1 MIAKAVKGKGFRG
14 ALEYDLTK
22 EKGQL
27 LDTNM
32 AGKNPRQLA
41 AEFGKIR
48 KLKPNLG
55 KAVLHVSL
63 SAALGEKLTDA
74 QWREIGQHY
83 LKGMGLDNNQY
94 VMTRHSD
101 TEHEHIH
108 IVANRIQFD
117 GKVSSDS
124 QDYKRQDVLMRQIEK
139 QFGLAE
145 IAPAFGLDGKKVS
158 GRKAP
163 SKGEI
168 EAGLRTD
175 QPSIRL
181 QLQQLCDTAAKDCD
195 SVTQYRDRLAAVGV
209 EILPAFQLAGE
220 KLNGLTYKLDGVVM
234 KGGDLGKAYSPV
246 GLSKKGVT
254 YDKNRD
260 FESLSRGAEQ
270 RQAEISRRVDE
281 IGQAVRNVAGA
292 NFRGFVEA
300 ANANRQTDARLDDAL
315 RVAESDRERV
325 EAVGVADN
333 NVGAPDRHVHLNAEA
348 GTTAGTDI
356 GRALKGAQQ
365 RISDRHSGAVVK
377 ALGQQLRQLVP
388 AVAAGASV
396 AVKNHLTT
404 QAKAQAEQQQA
415 LDAKTR
421 ALRDSLVAPL
431 EKNHATARADLQDAS
446 RKASAELND
455 ERRALHQVN
464 PPTQAQGGHQEAL
477 ATLRQRDEVVRA
489 ALAAM
494 ISGPLRLG
502 DDEEEKKRRR
512 ARELS
517 GFSILKALT
526 RVVASN
532 GVITY
537 SLHGRAVVR
546 DEGQHLA
553 VLDPNSDEVIEAAL
567 LLAYKKF
574 GTNLSLTGPPE
585 FQRRTVAVAVNRG
598 IPIKFI
604 DPQLEAIRLE
614 LTERKQQE
622 RIPVVQNIQPKPA
635 KREGSAP
642 EATPQSGQTGL
653 LLQRNDNV
661 MPATGVFGATAFDPV
676 NAQFVAQQAREA
688 AAKLEVNAAAKARGI
703 TAVPYPDGGGSWA
716 AEHHSS
722 YETAQS
728 KAARE
733 VQFRQQREPRPAD
746 KKAGA
751 AWDARTAELE
761 KDVQRWATEI
771 KWRDAAFKAAS
782 AARQPEDA
790 AHIAAAKAAHDRE
803 QLALPRSK
811 PGLAR
816 PGILPE
822 PSGGPDPRQLGKS
835 GKSGPGR

>member
-41 AEFGKIR
+41 AEFGEIR

-74 QWREIGQHY
+74 QWRDIGRHY

-94 VMTRHSD
+94 VMTRHAD

-108 IVANRIQFD
+108 LVVNRIQFD
-117 GKVSSDS
+117 GKVTSDS
-124 QDYKRQDVLMRQIEK
+124 QDFKRQDTLMRQIEK
-139 QFGLAE
+139 QFNLVQVEA
-145 IAPAFGLDGKKVS
+145 AFGRDGKKVA

-168 EAGLRTD
+168 EEGIRTE
-175 QPSIRL
+175 QPSTRQ
-181 QLQQLCDTAAKDCD
+181 QLQQLCDTAAQACD

-209 EILPAFQLAGE
+209 EIVPSFQLAGA

-234 KGGDLGKAYSPV
+234 KGGDLGKQYSPV
-246 GLSKKGVT
+246 GLSKIGVT

-270 RQAEISRRVDE
+270 QQAEISRRVDE
-281 IGQAVRNVAGA
+281 VSQAVRDIAGA
-292 NFRGFVEA
+292 SLRRF
-300 ANANRQTDARLDDAL
+300 TDAQAQDRRTDASIDAAL
-315 RVAESDRERV
+315 QRTESDRERV
-325 EAVGVADN
+325 EATGVADN
-333 NVGAPDRHVHLNAEA
+333 DGRAPDRHVQLNAEA

-356 GRALKGAQQ
+356 DRALKGAEQ
-365 RISDRHSGAVVK
+365 RISDRHAGAVVK
-377 ALGQQLRQLVP
+377 ALGAKLGQLIP

-396 AVKNHLTT
+396 AVKNHLAT
-404 QAKAQAEQQQA
+404 QAKAQAEQPQA

-421 ALRDSLVAPL
+421 ALRDRFAVPL
-431 EKNHATARADLQDAS
+431 EKDHATAPADLQDAS

-455 ERRALHQVN
+455 GRRAQHQVN
-464 PPTQAQGGHQEAL
+464 LPTQKQAGHQEAL
-477 ATLRQRDEVVRA
+477 ATLRQRDEIIA
-489 ALAAM
+489 AIAAM

-502 DDEEEKKRRR
+502 EDEEEKKRRR

-517 GFSILKALT
+517 GSIIFKTLT

-537 SLHGRAVVR
+537 SLHGLAVVR
-546 DEGQHLA
+546 DEGQNLV
-553 VLDPNSDEVIEAAL
+553 VLDPNSDEAIEAAL
-567 LLAYKKF
+567 LLGYEKF
-574 GTNLSLTGPPE
+574 GINLILTGPPE
-585 FQRRTVAVAVNRG
+585 FQRRAVAVAVKQG

-604 DPQLEAIRLE
+604 DPQLEAIRLQ

-622 RIPVVQNIQPKPA
+622 RIPVVQNIQPNSA
-635 KREGSAP
+635 KEGFAP
-642 EATPQSGQTGL
+642 EATPQSGQTGP

-676 NAQFVAQQAREA
+676 NAQFVAQQARET

-716 AEHHSS
+716 AQHHSS

-761 KDVQRWATEI
+761 KDVQWWATEI
-771 KWRDAAFKAAS
+771 KSRDAAFKAAS
-782 AARQPEDA
+782 AARQPDDA

-835 GKSGPGR
+835 GESGPGR

>member
-1 MIAKAVKGKGFRG
+1 MIAKTVKGKGFRG

-74 QWREIGQHY
+74 QWRDIGHHY

-108 IVANRIQFD
+108 IVANRIQLD
-117 GKVSSDS
+117 GKVTSDS
-124 QDYKRQDVLMRQIEK
+124 QDFKRQDTLMRQIEK
-139 QFGLAE
+139 QLNLVQVEA
-145 IAPAFGLDGKKVS
+145 AFGRDGKKVA

-163 SKGEI
+163 TKGEI
-168 EAGLRTD
+168 EEGIRTE
-175 QPSIRL
+175 QPSTRQ
-181 QLQQLCDTAAKDCD
+181 QLQQLCDTAAADCD

-209 EILPAFQLAGE
+209 EIVPSFQLEGA
-220 KLNGLTYKLDGVVM
+220 KLNGLTYQLDGVVM

-246 GLSKKGVT
+246 GLSKKGVA

-260 FESLSRGAEQ
+260 FESLSRGAEHY
-270 RQAEISRRVDE
+270 QAEISRRVDE
-281 IGQAVRNVAGA
+281 VSQAVRDVAGA

-300 ANANRQTDARLDDAL
+300 ANANRQTDSRLDDAL
-315 RVAESDRERV
+315 RVAELDRERV
-325 EAVGVADN
+325 EAIGVADN
-333 NVGAPDRHVHLNAEA
+333 DGRAPDRHVQLNAET
-348 GTTAGTDI
+348 GRTAGTDI
-356 GRALKGAQQ
+356 GCALKGAEQ
-365 RISDRHSGAVVK
+365 RVAERHTGAVVD
-377 ALGQQLRQLVP
+377 ALGQKLRQLVP
-388 AVAAGASV
+388 AVTAGVIV

-404 QAKAQAEQQQA
+404 QAKAQAEQQA
-415 LDAKTR
+415 LDAKTG
-421 ALRDSLVAPL
+421 ALRDRFSISL
-431 EKNHATARADLQDAS
+431 EKDHATAPADLPYAS
-446 RKASAELND
+446 RKATAELND
-455 ERRALHQVN
+455 GRRALHQVN
-464 PPTQAQGGHQEAL
+464 PSTQAPAGHQEAL
-477 ATLRQRDEVVRA
+477 ATLRQRDETVRA

-494 ISGPLRLG
+494 ISGPRRLG

-567 LLAYKKF
+567 LLAYEKF

-614 LTERKQQE
+614 LTERELQA
-622 RIPVVQNIQPKPA
+622 RIPEVQNIQPNPA
-635 KREGSAP
+635 KREESEP
-642 EATPQSGQTGL
+642 EATQQPTRTVVSIQTPLVPAKGVQSTIEL
-653 LLQRNDNV
+653 EL
-661 MPATGVFGATAFDPV
+661 A
-676 NAQFVAQQAREA
+676 A
-688 AAKLEVNAAAKARGI
+688 AAKPPEQPSTVVSEPELTDADRAR
-703 TAVPYPDGGGSWA
+703 PP
-716 AEHHSS
+716 EL
-722 YETAQS
+722 QS
-728 KAARE
+728 
-733 VQFRQQREPRPAD
+733 
-746 KKAGA
+746 G
-751 AWDARTAELE
+751 
-761 KDVQRWATEI
+761 
-771 KWRDAAFKAAS
+771 
-782 AARQPEDA
+782 ARQVLVTPALLNTPLERLRARVQAINPDA
-790 AHIAAAKAAHDRE
+790 KFVTPLDTGSGVIYFGKVVASLGEAEPGFAQFSTKLDAFILHPTLSAPAH
-803 QLALPRSK
+803 
-811 PGLAR
+811 
-816 PGILPE
+816 
-822 PSGGPDPRQLGKS
+822 GPDDVIEARYKNGQGTANISRGQGK
-835 GKSGPGR
+835 GGRGD